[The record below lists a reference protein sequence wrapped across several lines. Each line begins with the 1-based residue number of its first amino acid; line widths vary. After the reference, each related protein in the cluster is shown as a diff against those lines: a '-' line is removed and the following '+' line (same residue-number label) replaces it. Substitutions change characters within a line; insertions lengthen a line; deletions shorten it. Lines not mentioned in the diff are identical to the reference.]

1 MDVLAAFRVHVCVAE
16 RGSFSAAA
24 RELGVGQPAVS
35 RQMAALEAHL
45 GTRLFNRSAASL
57 GLSDDGLAL
66 LDRARLVVQ
75 AVDEAQDLV
84 RLRGR
89 GVGGRVRIAG
99 PVVFG
104 RTWLIPTLA
113 ALARL
118 HPQLEFDVVLNDSFV
133 DLAEEGVDLAIRV
146 GEITDRNLI
155 ARPLMAVRRV
165 AIAAPSYLAR
175 RGVPAHPRDLAQH
188 DCVVYTRL
196 ATGSLWRFESE
207 AEGESEGE
215 AEAIEVE
222 VAGPLRVNNSAGVLA
237 AVTAGAGIGVV
248 PLFTLTGQ
256 VERGEVQLILE
267 RFEPRSLPMHL
278 VYASRH
284 HMPAKI
290 RLTIDYLIEQA
301 DELSG

>member
-1 MDVLAAFRVHVCVAE
+1 MDVLAAFRVLVCVAE

-66 LDRARLVVQ
+66 LDRARLVVD

-104 RTWLIPTLA
+104 RTWLIPKLA

-146 GEITDRNLI
+146 GEITDLNLI

-175 RGVPAHPRDLAQH
+175 RGVPVHPRDLAQH

-196 ATGSLWRFESE
+196 ATGSLWRFEGE
-207 AEGESEGE
+207 DEGKSEGVGE
-215 AEAIEVE
+215 GIEVE
-222 VAGPLRVNNSAGVLA
+222 VSGPLRVNNSAGVLA

-248 PLFTLTGQ
+248 PLFTMTGQ
-256 VERGEVQLILE
+256 VERGEVQVILE

-290 RLTIDYLIEQA
+290 RLTIEYLIEQA
-301 DELSG
+301 GELSE

>member
-1 MDVLAAFRVHVCVAE
+1 MDVLAAFRVLVCVAE

-165 AIAAPSYLAR
+165 AIAAPTYLAR

>member
-1 MDVLAAFRVHVCVAE
+1 MDVLAAFRVLVCVAE

-66 LDRARLVVQ
+66 LDRARLVVD

-104 RTWLIPTLA
+104 RTWLIPKLA

-146 GEITDRNLI
+146 GEITDLNLI

-175 RGVPAHPRDLAQH
+175 RGVPVHPRDLAQH

-196 ATGSLWRFESE
+196 ATGSLWRFEGE
-207 AEGESEGE
+207 DEGKSEGVGE
-215 AEAIEVE
+215 GIEVE
-222 VAGPLRVNNSAGVLA
+222 VSGPLRVNNSAGVLA

-248 PLFTLTGQ
+248 PLFTMTGQ
-256 VERGEVQLILE
+256 VERGEVQVILE

-301 DELSG
+301 GELSE

>member
-1 MDVLAAFRVHVCVAE
+1 VDVLAAFRVLVCVAE

-104 RTWLIPTLA
+104 RTWLIPKLA

-146 GEITDRNLI
+146 GEITDQNLI

-196 ATGSLWRFESE
+196 ATGSLWRFEGE
-207 AEGESEGE
+207 REGET
-215 AEAIEVE
+215 EAIEVE
-222 VAGPLRVNNSAGVLA
+222 VGGPLRVNNSAGVLA

-248 PLFTLTGQ
+248 PLFTMTGQ

-301 DELSG
+301 GELSE

>member
-1 MDVLAAFRVHVCVAE
+1 VDVLAAFRVLVCVAE

-104 RTWLIPTLA
+104 RTWLIPKLA

-165 AIAAPSYLAR
+165 AIAAPTYLAR
-175 RGVPAHPRDLAQH
+175 RGVPTHPRDLAQH

-207 AEGESEGE
+207 AEGESEG
-215 AEAIEVE
+215 EAIEVE

-248 PLFTLTGQ
+248 PLFTLTDQ

-301 DELSG
+301 GALPG

>member
-1 MDVLAAFRVHVCVAE
+1 MDVLAAFRVLVCVAE

-66 LDRARLVVQ
+66 LDRARLVVD

-104 RTWLIPTLA
+104 RTWLIPKLA

-118 HPQLEFDVVLNDSFV
+118 HPQLEFDLVLNDSFV

-146 GEITDRNLI
+146 GEITDLNLI

-196 ATGSLWRFESE
+196 ATGSLWRFEGE
-207 AEGESEGE
+207 DEGKSEGVGE
-215 AEAIEVE
+215 GIEVE
-222 VAGPLRVNNSAGVLA
+222 VSGPLRVNNSAGVLA

-248 PLFTLTGQ
+248 PLFTMTGQ
-256 VERGEVQLILE
+256 VERGEVQVILE

-301 DELSG
+301 GELSE

>member
-1 MDVLAAFRVHVCVAE
+1 MDVLAAFRVLVCVAE

-104 RTWLIPTLA
+104 RTWLIPKLA

-146 GEITDRNLI
+146 GEITDQNLI

-196 ATGSLWRFESE
+196 ATGSLWRFEGE
-207 AEGESEGE
+207 REGET
-215 AEAIEVE
+215 EAIEVE
-222 VAGPLRVNNSAGVLA
+222 VGGPLRVNNSAGVLA

-248 PLFTLTGQ
+248 PLFTMTGQ

-301 DELSG
+301 GELSE

>member
-1 MDVLAAFRVHVCVAE
+1 
-16 RGSFSAAA
+16 
-24 RELGVGQPAVS
+24 
-35 RQMAALEAHL
+35 MAALEAHL

-165 AIAAPSYLAR
+165 AIAAPTYLAR
-175 RGVPAHPRDLAQH
+175 RGVPTHPRDLAQH

-207 AEGESEGE
+207 DEGESEGE

-248 PLFTLTGQ
+248 PLFTMTGQ